1 MKKLPILLLAAVLA
15 LCSCSKSY
23 QELVNEQVE
32 QYKKDGKI
40 ILNKSDDPTGKEHYI
55 VFADAKQQT
64 IGVDTL
70 GEEGLVIKLAD
81 VKEQEIGLSDAQGSD
96 TFTIY
101 NTKLEQKTTNVR
113 VVDSITFK
121 SIYDSKTEEKMTVE
135 CYKDKYILMTSKDN
149 DYVRYKILFFKQ
161 PSVIFH
167 LFGDDIEKT
176 DDGDLNITIKSS
188 EMFGMTKLDQEYV
201 ETIFHVTL
209 NSDGFIKKQDD
220 CVNLGGIMIPT
231 SAYGNAEDMEQYLN
245 RIENDRELNYN
256 RALEKENSF
265 LEEWLVSHPECR
277 GMSFCEQITR
287 CHQDTGFNFD
297 INGQACR
304 DAGE

>member
-1 MKKLPILLLAAVLA
+1 MLA

-23 QELVNEQVE
+23 QELVNEKVE

-70 GEEGLVIKLAD
+70 GERSQIIKLTD
-81 VKEQEIGLSDAQGSD
+81 IKEQEIDLSDAQGCD

-101 NTKLEQKTTNVR
+101 NTKLEQETTNVR

-121 SIYDSKTEEKMTVE
+121 SIYDSKTEEKMAVE

-167 LFGDDIEKT
+167 LFGDDIEKN
-176 DDGDLNITIKSS
+176 DNGDLNITIKTS
-188 EMFGMTKLDQEYV
+188 EMFGMTMLDQESV
-201 ETIFHVTL
+201 QAIFHVTL
-209 NSDGFIKKQDD
+209 NSDGFIKKQDEN
-220 CVNLGGIMIPT
+220 VNFGGIMIPT
-231 SAYGNAEDMEQYLN
+231 SAYGNTEEMAPYLN
-245 RIENDRELNYN
+245 RIENDRESNFD
-256 RALEKENSF
+256 RALEKENEF
-265 LEEWLVSHPECR
+265 LEEWLVSHPEYR
-277 GMSFCEQITR
+277 NLTFCEQITL
-287 CHQDTGFNFD
+287 CHQETGFNFD
-297 INGQACR
+297 INGKACR
-304 DAGE
+304 EAGE

>member
-1 MKKLPILLLAAVLA
+1 MKKLPFLLLATMLA

-23 QELVNEQVE
+23 QELVNEKVE

-70 GEEGLVIKLAD
+70 GERSQIIKLTD
-81 VKEQEIGLSDAQGSD
+81 IKEQEIDLSDAQGCD

-121 SIYDSKTEEKMTVE
+121 SIYDSKTEEKMAVE

-167 LFGDDIEKT
+167 LFGDDIEKN
-176 DDGDLNITIKSS
+176 DNGDLNITIKTS
-188 EMFGMTKLDQEYV
+188 EMFGMTMLDQESV
-201 ETIFHVTL
+201 QAIFHVTL
-209 NSDGFIKKQDD
+209 NSDGFIKKQDEN
-220 CVNLGGIMIPT
+220 VNFGGIMIPT
-231 SAYGNAEDMEQYLN
+231 SAYGNTEEMAPYLN
-245 RIENDRELNYN
+245 RIENDRESNFD
-256 RALEKENSF
+256 RAVEKENSF
-265 LEEWLVSHPECR
+265 LDEWLAYHPECI
-277 GMSFCEQITR
+277 GMSVCEQIRR
-287 CHQDTGFNFD
+287 CHKDTGFNFD
-297 INGQACR
+297 INGKACR
-304 DAGE
+304 DLDE

>member
-1 MKKLPILLLAAVLA
+1 MLA

-23 QELVNEQVE
+23 QELVNEKVE

-70 GEEGLVIKLAD
+70 GERSQIIKLTD
-81 VKEQEIGLSDAQGSD
+81 IKEQEIDLSDAQGCD

-101 NTKLEQKTTNVR
+101 NTKLEQETTNVR

-121 SIYDSKTEEKMTVE
+121 SIYDSKTEEKMAVE

-167 LFGDDIEKT
+167 LFGDDIEKN
-176 DDGDLNITIKSS
+176 DNGDLNITIKTS
-188 EMFGMTKLDQEYV
+188 EIFGMTMLDQESV
-201 ETIFHVTL
+201 QAIFHVTL
-209 NSDGFIKKQDD
+209 NSDGFIKKQDEN
-220 CVNLGGIMIPT
+220 VNFGGIMIPT
-231 SAYGNAEDMEQYLN
+231 SAYGNTEEMAPYLN
-245 RIENDRELNYN
+245 RIENDRESNFD
-256 RALEKENSF
+256 RAVEKENSF
-265 LEEWLVSHPECR
+265 LDEWLAYHPECI
-277 GMSFCEQITR
+277 GMSVCEQIRR
-287 CHQDTGFNFD
+287 CHKDTGFNFD
-297 INGQACR
+297 INGKACR
-304 DAGE
+304 DLDE

>member
-1 MKKLPILLLAAVLA
+1 MKKLPILLLAVVLA

-23 QELVNEQVE
+23 QELVNEKVE

-70 GEEGLVIKLAD
+70 GERSQIIKLTD
-81 VKEQEIGLSDAQGSD
+81 IKEQEIDLSDAQGCD

-121 SIYDSKTEEKMTVE
+121 SIYDSKTEEKMAVE

-167 LFGDDIEKT
+167 LFGDDIEKN
-176 DDGDLNITIKSS
+176 DNGDLNITIKTS
-188 EMFGMTKLDQEYV
+188 EMFGMTMLDQESV
-201 ETIFHVTL
+201 QAIFHVTL
-209 NSDGFIKKQDD
+209 NSDGFIKKQDEN
-220 CVNLGGIMIPT
+220 VNFGGIMIPT
-231 SAYGNAEDMEQYLN
+231 SAYGNTEEMAPYLN
-245 RIENDRELNYN
+245 RIENDRESNFD
-256 RALEKENSF
+256 RALEKENEF
-265 LEEWLVSHPECR
+265 LEEWLVSHPEYR
-277 GMSFCEQITR
+277 NLTFCEQITL
-287 CHQDTGFNFD
+287 CHQETGFNFD
-297 INGQACR
+297 INGKACR
-304 DAGE
+304 EAGE

>member
-1 MKKLPILLLAAVLA
+1 MKKLPFLLLATMLA

-23 QELVNEQVE
+23 QELVNEKVE

-70 GEEGLVIKLAD
+70 GERSQIIKLTD
-81 VKEQEIGLSDAQGSD
+81 IKEQEIDLSDAQGCD

-121 SIYDSKTEEKMTVE
+121 SIYDSKTEEKMAVE

-167 LFGDDIEKT
+167 LFGDDIEKN
-176 DDGDLNITIKSS
+176 DNGDLNITIKTS
-188 EMFGMTKLDQEYV
+188 EMFGMTMLDQESV
-201 ETIFHVTL
+201 QAIFHCYT
-209 NSDGFIKKQDD
+209 K
-220 CVNLGGIMIPT
+220 
-231 SAYGNAEDMEQYLN
+231 
-245 RIENDRELNYN
+245 
-256 RALEKENSF
+256 
-265 LEEWLVSHPECR
+265 
-277 GMSFCEQITR
+277 
-287 CHQDTGFNFD
+287 
-297 INGQACR
+297 
-304 DAGE
+304 

>member
-1 MKKLPILLLAAVLA
+1 MLA

-23 QELVNEQVE
+23 QELVNEKVE

-70 GEEGLVIKLAD
+70 GERSQIIKLTD
-81 VKEQEIGLSDAQGSD
+81 IKEQEIDLSDAQGCD

-101 NTKLEQKTTNVR
+101 NTKLEQETTNVR

-121 SIYDSKTEEKMTVE
+121 SIYDSKTEEKMAVE

-167 LFGDDIEKT
+167 LFGDDIEKN
-176 DDGDLNITIKSS
+176 DNGDLNITIKTS
-188 EMFGMTKLDQEYV
+188 EMFGMTMLDQESV
-201 ETIFHVTL
+201 QAIFHVTL
-209 NSDGFIKKQDD
+209 NSDGFIKKQDEN
-220 CVNLGGIMIPT
+220 VNFGGIMIPT
-231 SAYGNAEDMEQYLN
+231 SAYGNTEEMAPYLN
-245 RIENDRELNYN
+245 RIENDRESNFD
-256 RALEKENSF
+256 RAVEKENSF
-265 LEEWLVSHPECR
+265 LDEWLAYHPECI
-277 GMSFCEQITR
+277 GMSVCEQIRR
-287 CHQDTGFNFD
+287 CHKDTGFNFD
-297 INGQACR
+297 INGKACR
-304 DAGE
+304 DLDE